1 MVKFKT
7 VEEFPDSL
15 IAKKKILVL
24 GGSGYIGSKFIEQF
38 ALKYDLSS
46 IDLQLFH
53 KDNYSIPINY
63 NKVLINEYDI
73 IICFAAHSS
82 VQMCEHSPSRSWI
95 NNVEYFK
102 NSCDKLSNKQTLIY
116 MSSASIY
123 GNSNNVS
130 TENDINLNPIQNY
143 DLHKTII
150 DLIANKYIGNKKN
163 IVGLRL
169 GTVNGSSPHTRKEL
183 MLNSM
188 VTNAIDTKFIRI
200 KNLNMKRSILGIND
214 LMRAID
220 SIINKGCDSGQYN
233 LCSFTSN
240 VQQLGSLV
248 SSVCDAK
255 IIEDPSD
262 NICYNFEISTEKFT
276 KIMNFSFE
284 DTPLTII
291 KGLVQNHNTTK
302 YSTRTDDAKFYEYM

>member
-1 MVKFKT
+1 MVKFNT
-7 VEEFPDSL
+7 VEESPDNL
-15 IAKKKILVL
+15 IKKKKILVL

-38 ALKYDLSS
+38 SLKYDLSS
-46 IDLQLFH
+46 IDLQLFYR
-53 KDNYSIPINY
+53 DNYSKLINY
-63 NKVLINEYDI
+63 DKVSTNKYDI
-73 IICFAAHSS
+73 VICFAAHSS
-82 VQMCEHSPSRSWI
+82 VQMCEYSPSRSWV

-102 NSCDKLSNKQTLIY
+102 NLCDKLSNRQKLIY

-123 GNSNNVS
+123 GNNNNIS

-150 DLIANKYIGNKKN
+150 DLIANKYIGNNKN

-169 GTVNGSSPHTRKEL
+169 GTVNGASPHTRKEL

-188 VTNAIDTKFIRI
+188 VTNAIDNKCIKI
-200 KNLNMKRSILGIND
+200 KNLTMKRSILGIND
-214 LMRAID
+214 LMRAIE
-220 SIINKGCDSGQYN
+220 SIIDKGCDSGQYN

-248 SSVCDAK
+248 SSVCDAR

-262 NICYNFEISTEKFT
+262 DICYNFEISTEKF
-276 KIMNFSFE
+276 KKNMNFSFKE
-284 DTPLTII
+284 TPITII
-291 KGLVQNHNTTK
+291 KDLVQNHNTTK
-302 YSTRTDDAKFYEYM
+302 YTIRNNDAKFYEYM